1 MTFNLLNELKD
12 KVMLNI
18 AKVLS
23 ERENNNLKIDLV
35 EFRYEVGSEFTY
47 NCFEFELLNKD
58 TDELVANVT
67 FNNVNGN
74 HITIYKKFSDKKEYI
89 IREPIKMSEFK
100 TALAEFLK

>member
-18 AKVLS
+18 VKVLS
-23 ERENNNLKIDLV
+23 ERENNNLKINLV
-35 EFRYEVGSEFTY
+35 EFIYQVGSQFTY
-47 NCFEFELLNKD
+47 NCFEFALLNKD

-74 HITIYKKFSDKKEYI
+74 HIIIHKKFSDKKAYI

-100 TALAEFLK
+100 TSLAEFLK

>member
-1 MTFNLLNELKD
+1 MEFNLLNELKD
-12 KVMLNI
+12 KVMLDI

-23 ERENNNLKIDLV
+23 EIENNNLKIDLV

-47 NCFEFELLNKD
+47 NCFEFALLNKD

-74 HITIYKKFSDKKEYI
+74 HITIHKKYSDKKEYI
-89 IREPIKMSEFK
+89 LREPLMMNKFK
-100 TALAEFLK
+100 RALAEFLK